1 MANKI
6 YEVIEMKK
14 KILLIVVGIIS
25 GLLFSC
31 KDVKALTDDSYL
43 EINYTGVWAYHYKNG
58 NLVTYGGL
66 PFRYLN
72 GKMGYCIEPS
82 KPITVHTYSSYSD
95 WSKSGFSEDVKRK
108 MELIA

>member
-1 MANKI
+1 MKKIQLFFIFFIFFRGILIFMANKI

-43 EINYTGVWAYHYKNG
+43 ETNYTGVWAYHYKNG

-66 PFRYLN
+66 PFR
-72 GKMGYCIEPS
+72 
-82 KPITVHTYSSYSD
+82 
-95 WSKSGFSEDVKRK
+95 
-108 MELIA
+108 